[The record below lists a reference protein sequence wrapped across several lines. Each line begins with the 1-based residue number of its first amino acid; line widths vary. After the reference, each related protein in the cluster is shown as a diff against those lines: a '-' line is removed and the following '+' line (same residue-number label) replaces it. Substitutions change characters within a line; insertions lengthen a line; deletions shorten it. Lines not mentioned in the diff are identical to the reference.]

1 MTNVNK
7 EVLYNQI
14 IAKFIS
20 FITKFSETCDFRQIL
35 ESAKISEDPL
45 ALKLKC
51 LEYSVYLILQI
62 INKVVTEHRYPFRQ
76 VMTNLSVISNVAKL
90 VNVNSKLINIEIVK
104 FYKAL
109 LKSKDATYI

>member
-20 FITKFSETCDFRQIL
+20 FITKFSETCDFRQIS
-35 ESAKISEDPL
+35 ESEDPY

-62 INKVVTEHRYPFRQ
+62 LNKVVTEHRYPFRQ